1 MKLVDP
7 FEAGQLEAMVEL
19 LEAGVPTDFVIWATD
34 LPYWL
39 VEYTAATLNSK
50 GE

>member
-19 LEAGVPTDFVIWATD
+19 LEAGVPTDLVIWATR

-39 VEYTAATLNSK
+39 VEYTAATLNPK

>member
-1 MKLVDP
+1 MTEP
-7 FEAGQLEAMVEL
+7 FDAAQLEAMTDL
-19 LEAGVPTDFVIWATD
+19 LNAGVPTDLVIWATD

-39 VEYTAATLNSK
+39 VEYTAATLNPK